1 MMNNKI
7 RNYLIGNL
15 PEEESAEVDL
25 QIIKGEITKEDLQ
38 ITESELLDDVIDG
51 MLPPEEL
58 EMYRNN
64 FILNEQRKDE
74 FRLLFLLKEYA
85 RQRRVNTAQN

>member
-25 QIIKGEITKEDLQ
+25 QIIKGEITKEEFQIEESDL
-38 ITESELLDDVIDG
+38 IDDFIDE

-64 FILNEQRKDE
+64 FLLNEQRKDE
-74 FRLLFLLKEYA
+74 FRLLFLLKKYA
-85 RQRRVNTAQN
+85 HYRRVNTARN

>member
-1 MMNNKI
+1 MKDNKL

-15 PEEESAEVDL
+15 PEEEAAEVDV
-25 QIIKGEITKEDLQ
+25 QIITGA
-38 ITESELLDDVIDG
+38 ITEEEFQIEESDLIDDFIDG

-58 EMYRNN
+58 EMFRNN

-74 FRLLFLLKEYA
+74 FRLLFLLKKYA
-85 RQRRVNTAQN
+85 HYRRVNPARN